1 MDKLDKEE
9 ELPMRRSGGGDAMM
23 GGFVMLVGLIMI
35 VILVLA
41 IWATIKAV
49 DLVIRAWHVSRGK
62 SQQLKIALLT
72 WFGVLAILL
81 LSVALTGARVIP
93 ESKAEIGIPVLAGIW
108 GISTISLLITARL
121 TELRYRQ
128 LFMSEP
134 ESLITKVFKRP
145 WWSSGQK
152 QKQVA

>member
-1 MDKLDKEE
+1 
-9 ELPMRRSGGGDAMM
+9 MRRSGGDAMA
-23 GGFVMLVGLIMI
+23 GGIIMLVGVIMI

-41 IWATIKAV
+41 IWAIIKAV

-62 SQQLKIALLT
+62 GRQLKIALLT
-72 WFGVLAILL
+72 WVGVLALLL
-81 LSVALTGARVIP
+81 LSVALVGVQVIP
-93 ESKAEIGIPVLAGIW
+93 EAQGEIGVPILAGMR

-128 LFMSEP
+128 LFVSEP
-134 ESLITKVFKRP
+134 ESLVTKVLHRP

-152 QKQVA
+152 QVA